1 MSRSRITTTIVR
13 LLCGALVILGGS
25 TAVNSG
31 DNGEPVYRVLAARQ
45 STPLD
50 WEDEDSIGLI
60 IMPRYQP
67 SENVYISG
75 METPDTIL
83 NILEQNRPDLSEE
96 ARGELA
102 QLLEASLIESNL
114 FSSTDAL
121 THVNRK
127 EGPSMPYVFFSAN
140 DGIPIRG
147 EFAKSG
153 PEGEVFVLGTFRIR
167 VKGLGES
174 LPRHIPPGE
183 LYIVEPDFP
192 NYDYTFQVAIG
203 LFR

>member
-1 MSRSRITTTIVR
+1 MNRSRITTTIVR

-31 DNGEPVYRVLAARQ
+31 ENGEPVFRVLAARQ

-50 WEDEDSIGLI
+50 WEDEDSVGLI
-60 IMPRYQP
+60 NMPRYQP

-83 NILEQNRPDLSEE
+83 NILEQNRPDLGEE
-96 ARGELA
+96 VRDELA

-121 THVNRK
+121 AHVQTK
-127 EGPSMPYVFFSAN
+127 EGPSMPYVFFSSN
-140 DGIPIRG
+140 DGIPVRG
-147 EFAKSG
+147 EFATV
-153 PEGEVFVLGTFRIR
+153 PVRRQERGTMSQALSTMDLPWISMGRFC
-167 VKGLGES
+167 S
-174 LPRHIPPGE
+174 LTAVRSPC
-183 LYIVEPDFP
+183 
-192 NYDYTFQVAIG
+192 
-203 LFR
+203 